1 MPKSV
6 LKNVAACPHCGG
18 CILLS
23 IAVVP
28 IDADAGWGPLP
39 DAAAIWGPSSA
50 SAVMGMT
57 PWTPTP
63 NTLIRTM
70 AQPVPPFPLGSQP
83 VQSRRQP
90 PVFVPRRA
98 APPLPSDAWPA
109 PPELIAAE
117 AERTPELIAAEAAAQ
132 AGQRS
137 QRTSRA
143 AEPGAGCQPGGAAR
157 PARGAARPCGDHDG
171 RSRSPPPRPDS
182 SGIMVS
188 TWTSILHAVTRKEL
202 HQD

>member
-1 MPKSV
+1 MAKTV

-18 CILLS
+18 CLLLS
-23 IAVVP
+23 TTAVMP
-28 IDADAGWGPLP
+28 INADHLLQP
-39 DAAAIWGPSSA
+39 DAAAGAAHDAMLQPDA
-50 SAVMGMT
+50 
-57 PWTPTP
+57 TPTP

-90 PVFVPRRA
+90 PGFVPRRA